1 MKKQGMILIVDDT
14 EMNRSLLADM
24 LSEDYEILEAANGV
38 EAAAILHQ
46 RSEEL
51 SLVLL
56 DIVMPEM
63 DGLRGPG
70 AHEQERLDRA
80 HPRHHHLVGDRVHLH
95 RPRL

>member
-56 DIVMPEM
+56 DIVM
-63 DGLRGPG
+63 RKWT
-70 AHEQERLDRA
+70 ASRSWRS
-80 HPRHHHLVGDRVHLH
+80 
-95 RPRL
+95 